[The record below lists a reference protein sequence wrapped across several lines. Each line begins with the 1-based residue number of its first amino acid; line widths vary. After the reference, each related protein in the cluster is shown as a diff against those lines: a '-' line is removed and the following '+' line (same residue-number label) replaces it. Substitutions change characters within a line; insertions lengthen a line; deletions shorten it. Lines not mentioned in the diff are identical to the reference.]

1 MFKGRTDVMRRTTSI
16 SLSSEEEAFMR
27 RQMEIAGETELGPH
41 IKRVYFGRLNPSEGV
56 LAQLMKN
63 SDMALTMLATVAK
76 DRGES
81 PAKDE
86 SRDLELQLLA
96 AIFTMLHM
104 SIGKDQRLMIERY
117 IDPKAVENFLKAGG
131 AV

>member
-1 MFKGRTDVMRRTTSI
+1 MRRTTSI

-117 IDPKAVENFLKAGG
+117 IDPKAVENFLKVGG

>member
-1 MFKGRTDVMRRTTSI
+1 M
-16 SLSSEEEAFMR
+16 SSEEEAFMR

>member
-1 MFKGRTDVMRRTTSI
+1 MRRTTSI